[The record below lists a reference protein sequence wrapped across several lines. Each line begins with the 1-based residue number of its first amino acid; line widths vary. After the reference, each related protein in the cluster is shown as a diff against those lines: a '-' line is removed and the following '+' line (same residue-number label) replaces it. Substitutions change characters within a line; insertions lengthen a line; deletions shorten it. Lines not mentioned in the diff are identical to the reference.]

1 MTGRI
6 SAFHQLA
13 ERKSFNQILETSP
26 NILAIRARRSGG
38 KAFTMRWATFG
49 FLFSTI
55 FSDLATNAIAAT
67 VVPGTTLTIR
77 IENVLPGGIVR
88 LGVYDEAR
96 YPDNN
101 STPIASADTNA
112 VEGQTII
119 TIHGVPPGV
128 YAIQT
133 FQDVNANGKMDTSW
147 VGLPLE
153 PFGFSQDAVPFLSK
167 PSFDEVKFLLVA
179 GDNYLTIHLQNA
191 SRNLPGDKARDALHA
206 RQRQ

>member
-1 MTGRI
+1 
-6 SAFHQLA
+6 
-13 ERKSFNQILETSP
+13 
-26 NILAIRARRSGG
+26 
-38 KAFTMRWATFG
+38 MRWATFG

-167 PSFDEVKFLLVA
+167 PSFDEVKFILVA